1 MKCENRFK
9 SATDEIIVWQIPS
22 LLPLENIN
30 QDLFFVSSLL
40 PIIAWLTCQKI
51 DGRRG
56 SPRASK
62 PIRRCPKQLFALKAP
77 RLSP

>member
-51 DGRRG
+51 DDLSGWTLARETNLL
-56 SPRASK
+56 RASA
-62 PIRRCPKQLFALKAP
+62 RSSA
-77 RLSP
+77 

>member
-9 SATDEIIVWQIPS
+9 SATDEIIAWQIPS

-40 PIIAWLTCQKI
+40 AIIAWLTCQKI
-51 DGRRG
+51 DGR
-56 SPRASK
+56 
-62 PIRRCPKQLFALKAP
+62 
-77 RLSP
+77 